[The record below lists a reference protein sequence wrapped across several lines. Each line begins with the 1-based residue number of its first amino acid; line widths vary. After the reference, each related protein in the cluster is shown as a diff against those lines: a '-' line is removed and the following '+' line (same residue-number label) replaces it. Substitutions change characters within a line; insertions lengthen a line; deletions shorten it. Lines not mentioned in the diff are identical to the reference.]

1 LPTFIFFLSVGLLI
15 STSMLTF
22 WERPI
27 AGMTPKLETP
37 GCTMKRLQAFKYT
50 FLTMLS
56 ATVTH
61 FTFVIVKLHFL
72 TTFQTA
78 ESTSAA

>member
-1 LPTFIFFLSVGLLI
+1 
-15 STSMLTF
+15 MLTF

-27 AGMTPKLETP
+27 AGMTPELETP

-50 FLTMLS
+50 FLMMLL

-72 TTFQTA
+72 TGFQTA
-78 ESTSAA
+78 ESTSGT